1 VALARALEAAAALE
15 GLLPEAEAWAQ
26 RARRAVRGR
35 EAAAAAAGGAGNG
48 GAFQGTGGAA
58 AAAELAAGEGFGNL
72 RAAVGAAAG
81 MAEAA
86 ARVDL
91 RVLESRQ
98 AEAVGALVERG
109 RAVLVEA
116 TRAARA
122 QCQLGLAGLGWP
134 PPPGGK
140 PGSAAGL
147 LRDAA
152 PEPVRDLI
160 ECLASL
166 EACQAA
172 DRLLSGSG
180 EGDGERW
187 LDGEDGAGAGLAAAA
202 LAPPSWAGLELARGL
217 RLRLDYHF
225 GPDGQAGRLD
235 KPEWALDYALKAAR
249 AMRDAALPLE
259 QDVPGLAQAV
269 ALAGGV
275 VASGWF
281 GGGLLPRMLQ
291 AAESPA
297 ARDQY
302 LLHAADEAISFDR
315 QVLGAALG
323 IDVEGSFGAEPTSPV
338 APWGYG
344 RCLAAC
350 ADGPAGEAWLG
361 AERREAIRRLDGFVT
376 AGDAWVRSGGGST
389 VPGVGE
395 GGGDDTF
402 GLSISS
408 AGALAPKCALDAVFL
423 FESLAGRCMALL
435 RPRHCQ
441 AFMEEVFCPAFKH
454 FADRMGRRLQS
465 FGALGPLHEPAAV
478 EGLGQVLCL
487 LEYVEGELA
496 ELSELPFFVEIEAA
510 AGGEGGWLGPMVGHL
525 EELRAAWADRVTRA
539 AVQRFDS
546 TSSKYRIE
554 VVKFREEPCNHKHG
568 EATDSLQPALQQLRE
583 VLELL
588 RAHFPRPTFR
598 RVWRALARAVH
609 DSVLESVPFRGTFS
623 PAGALQY
630 VVDCDLLVA
639 VFAPYAPDPSV
650 FFRALLETARVMGLP
665 QADADAL
672 TRAAAAS
679 PAGAPPGPC
688 AGCEALSA
696 EQVAWLLERRLDC
709 RAP

>member
-1 VALARALEAAAALE
+1 
-15 GLLPEAEAWAQ
+15 
-26 RARRAVRGR
+26 
-35 EAAAAAAGGAGNG
+35 
-48 GAFQGTGGAA
+48 
-58 AAAELAAGEGFGNL
+58 
-72 RAAVGAAAG
+72 
-81 MAEAA
+81 M
-86 ARVDL
+86 
-91 RVLESRQ
+91 
-98 AEAVGALVERG
+98 
-109 RAVLVEA
+109 
-116 TRAARA
+116 
-122 QCQLGLAGLGWP
+122 
-134 PPPGGK
+134 
-140 PGSAAGL
+140 
-147 LRDAA
+147 
-152 PEPVRDLI
+152 
-160 ECLASL
+160 
-166 EACQAA
+166 
-172 DRLLSGSG
+172 
-180 EGDGERW
+180 
-187 LDGEDGAGAGLAAAA
+187 AAAA

-225 GPDGQAGRLD
+225 GPDGQAGRFD
-235 KPEWALDYALKAAR
+235 KPEWALAYALKAAR

-259 QDVPGLAQAV
+259 KDVPGLAKAV
-269 ALAGGV
+269 ALAVSV

-281 GGGLLPRMLQ
+281 GGDLLPRMLE

-302 LLHAADEAISFDR
+302 LLHAADEAVAFDR

-323 IDVEGSFGAEPTSPV
+323 VDVEGSFGAEPTSPI

-361 AERREAIRRLDGFVT
+361 AERREATRRLDGFVT
-376 AGDAWVRSGGGST
+376 AGDAWARRGGGST
-389 VPGVGE
+389 LPGVSE
-395 GGGDDTF
+395 GSEDDML
-402 GLSISS
+402 GLSLS
-408 AGALAPKCALDAVFL
+408 AAEALAPKCALDAVFL

-441 AFMEEVFCPAFKH
+441 AFMEDVFCPAFKH

-496 ELSELPFFVEIEAA
+496 ELSELPFFVEAEAV
-510 AGGEGGWLGPMVGHL
+510 AGVDGGWLGPMVGHL

-539 AVQRFDS
+539 AIQRFDS

-554 VVKFREEPCNHKHG
+554 VVKFREEPHNHKHG

-583 VLELL
+583 MLELL

-623 PAGALQY
+623 SVGALQY
-630 VVDCDLLVA
+630 LVDCNLLVA

-650 FFRALLETARVMGLP
+650 FFRALLETARVMRLP
-665 QADADAL
+665 IADARAL
-672 TRAAAAS
+672 LRAAAAS
-679 PAGAPPGPC
+679 PASAPPGSC
-688 AGCEALSA
+688 AGFEALSP
-696 EQVAWLLERRLDC
+696 EQIVLLLERRLDC